1 MTTLFMFPGQGGQRP
16 GMLHSLPDH
25 PEITRTLECV
35 ADTLRTDPLAL
46 DSADA
51 LQHSRNVQ
59 LCLLIA
65 GVAMARR
72 LIRAHAE
79 PDWVTGLSIGAA
91 PAAVVAG
98 VLSLDVALRFT
109 DLRGRLME
117 EAFPHDHGMTAIIG
131 LDTETVR
138 SLVQQVHSPACPVY
152 LANLNAP
159 TQLVISGHD
168 HAMQAVGT
176 LAQKHGA
183 TRVQRLALAVPSHC
197 PLFEPV
203 ARALEQF
210 LGTCVMHRPHYRYLS
225 SSVARRLLRA
235 DAIATDLAG
244 NVAQPVHWH
253 DTARLAWEY
262 GIRLAIEMPGGTAL
276 AGLSAPVMP
285 DTRVISSDTTH
296 VETLIRLVQRSDK
309 HPV

>member
-1 MTTLFMFPGQGGQRP
+1 TLFMFPGQGGQQP
-16 GMLHSLPDH
+16 GMLHRLPDH
-25 PEITRTLECV
+25 PEIKRTLEDA
-35 ADTLRTDPLAL
+35 ADALATDPLAL
-46 DSADA
+46 DSAQA

-91 PAAVVAG
+91 PAAVISG
-98 VLSLDVALRFT
+98 VLSFDAALRFT
-109 DLRGRLME
+109 DLRGRLMDA
-117 EAFPHDHGMTAIIG
+117 AFPHDHGMTAIIG

-138 SLVQQVHSPACPVY
+138 SLVQQVHSSACPVY

-168 HAMQAVGT
+168 HAMQAVAT
-176 LAQKHGA
+176 LAQKQGA
-183 TRVQRLALAVPSHC
+183 TRVQRLAVTVPSHC

-203 ARALEQF
+203 ARSLQQF
-210 LGTCVMHRPHYRYLS
+210 LATCVIHRPHYHYLS
-225 SSVARRLLRA
+225 SSAARRLLRP
-235 DAIATDLAG
+235 DAIASDLAG
-244 NVAQPVHWH
+244 NVAQPVRWH

-262 GIRLAIEMPGGTAL
+262 GIRLAIEMPGGSAL

-285 DTRVISSDTTH
+285 DTRVISSDTTPI
-296 VETLIRLVQRSDK
+296 ETLIRLTQRSSA
-309 HPV
+309 HLP

>member
-1 MTTLFMFPGQGGQRP
+1 MFPGQGGQQP
-16 GMLHSLPDH
+16 GMLHRLPDN
-25 PEITRTLECV
+25 PEIKRTLAGA
-35 ADTLRTDPLAL
+35 ADTLGTDPLAL
-46 DSADA
+46 DSAEA

-72 LIRAHAE
+72 LISAQAE

-91 PAAVVAG
+91 PAAVIAG
-98 VLSLDVALRFT
+98 VLSFDAALRFT

-117 EAFPHDHGMTAIIG
+117 AAFPRNYGMTAIIG
-131 LDTETVR
+131 LDTETVS

-168 HAMQAVGT
+168 RAMQDVAT
-176 LAQKHGA
+176 LALQQGA
-183 TRVQRLALAVPSHC
+183 TRVQRLTVNVPSHC

-203 ARALEQF
+203 ARALQQF
-210 LGTCVMHRPHYRYLS
+210 LGTCVMHRPHCHYLS
-225 SSVARRLLRA
+225 SSAARRLLRPE
-235 DAIATDLAG
+235 AIAADLAD
-244 NVAQPVHWH
+244 NVAQPVRWH

-262 GIRLAIEMPGGTAL
+262 GIRLAIEMPGGSAL
-276 AGLSAPVMP
+276 TGLSAPVMP
-285 DTRVISSDTTH
+285 DTRVISSDTTPI
-296 VETLIRLVQRSDK
+296 ETLIQLTQRSSANLG
-309 HPV
+309 